1 METNANADENLPLPE
16 SNPES
21 SVSDNQFKQIDTQI
35 ETMKRE
41 CFQILPSEYIDDFEK
56 YFSVFKQTI
65 KQKFDYEFGAT
76 FDGNF
81 NKILK
86 KTKNQITF
94 ISQVQCLI
102 ISSIKI
108 NLELIKNLLS
118 LYSNEK
124 HLRNGTSY
132 EQFVNS
138 NLQKMLSSSVLLNI
152 DVSNLRW
159 TELPNTSSLPKEINE
174 ILLKNSQQNIKKLDI
189 CKETRFTTEAI
200 EKKKLEVAK
209 TKIETN
215 VSAITTLK
223 FENIDEIRS
232 LTVNNVFPKMTIL
245 KFKNCVIKNIDFETA
260 FPNLNILH
268 ISRCNKII
276 NPSFILLNLKL
287 RELSF
292 EKCNI
297 TTKTFVS
304 LLTCISSYEN
314 IQKHLQLLSFAKN
327 NITTVDMST
336 CLTESNEFSELT
348 EINFRSNKIYKFQ
361 INNDKVPKLQFINL
375 SNNCLS
381 ACNLHEQF
389 RKEKVI
395 IFTTNNFYLCS
406 EQNTEKYLNKIK
418 PQLSTYNYNIKYLS
432 LNRLFLKNQI
442 EDLLSLKMTKSI
454 QFSLQTIDLSN
465 CSLTSDVLLKFLK
478 NNTFIDLRVLKLSNN
493 KISDTFFEGYINHKL
508 FLASKKLS
516 HVYMDS
522 NNITG
527 TNFNH
532 IAQFIF
538 ENKCLSKLI
547 LTNNPFCSNYEAV
560 NLDRHPLLKKADAK
574 EGAITNWNTV
584 NDFPR
589 LWKYCLYLD
598 GEEGR
603 KERKNNKNEKGF
615 YFKMDVKG
623 RFNFDNGE
631 GNVKYAIGNIKK
643 K

>member
-1 METNANADENLPLPE
+1 METNANLGEPHPLPE
-16 SNPES
+16 SNSDS
-21 SVSDNQFKQIDTQI
+21 SLSDNQFKQIDTQI

-41 CFQILPSEYIDDFEK
+41 CFQILPKEHIDEFEK
-56 YFSVFKQTI
+56 CFSIFKQTI
-65 KQKFDYEFGAT
+65 KQKFDYEFTAT

-86 KTKNQITF
+86 KSKNQITF
-94 ISQVQCLI
+94 ISQVQSLI
-102 ISSIKI
+102 ISSIKTNI
-108 NLELIKNLLS
+108 ELIKSLLS

-132 EQFVNS
+132 EVFVNS

-152 DVSNLRW
+152 DLSNLRW
-159 TELPNTSSLPKEINE
+159 TELPNTSVLPKEIND

-189 CKETRFTTEAI
+189 CRETRFTTDKI
-200 EKKKLEVAK
+200 EKTKLDVAK
-209 TKIETN
+209 NNIETN
-215 VSAITTLK
+215 VSALTRLK

-232 LTVNNVFPKMTIL
+232 LTVNNVFSKMTVL

-314 IQKHLQLLSFAKN
+314 IQNHLQLLSFAKN
-327 NITTVDMST
+327 NITAVDLST
-336 CLTESNEFSELT
+336 CLTETKKFNELT

-375 SNNCLS
+375 CNNCLS
-381 ACNLHEQF
+381 SCTLHDQF

-406 EQNTEKYLNKIK
+406 QQNTEKYLNKIK
-418 PQLSTYNYNIKYLS
+418 PQLSTYDYNIKYLS

-442 EDLLSLKMTKSI
+442 DDLLSLKMTKCI

-465 CSLTSDVLLKFLK
+465 CSLTSNVLLQFLK

-493 KISDTFFEGYINHKL
+493 KISDTFFEGYITHKL
-508 FLASKKLS
+508 FLASRKLS

-547 LTNNPFCSNYEAV
+547 LTDNPFCSNYEAF
-560 NLDRHPLLKKADAK
+560 NLEKHSSLKKADAK
-574 EGAITNWNTV
+574 EGPIKTWNVV
-584 NDFPR
+584 NDFPK